1 MSALADTLL
10 LHPGDTVRIAVRRLA
25 EGAEAGGLIARQSVP
40 SGHKIAVR
48 DVAEGEIVLKY
59 GQPIGIARAHI
70 AAGDWVHEHNLA
82 PMPEQAG
89 EIPETG
95 QGKIRMAPD
104 PAPVFQG
111 YLRDNGRT
119 GTRNYIGVLTSVNC
133 SASVADF
140 IAEEARRRG
149 LLDAYPNVDGIVPLT
164 HGTGCG
170 LAPSGEGYDIL
181 ERTLWGHAAHPNF
194 AGILMVGLGCEV
206 FRTEGML
213 DRYGLRDSARF
224 RRMTIQGEGGTRATV
239 ERGLSI
245 LAEMLP
251 TANEARRSP
260 RPASELVLALQCG
273 GSDAWSGVTANPALG
288 VASDMLV
295 AAGGTSI
302 LAETPEIF
310 GAEAG
315 LMRRAVSREVAEAL
329 RDRVAW
335 WADYAARHGARFDNN
350 PTPGNRNGGLTTIS
364 EKSLGAVA
372 KGGQA
377 PLSGVLR
384 YAEPAATRGF
394 LFMDS
399 PGYDPVSVT
408 GQVASG
414 ATLVA
419 FTTGRGSAF
428 GNQPVPSLKLA
439 TNARLMA
446 KMGEDM
452 DIGCGEVLEGT
463 SLEEKGREIFERLL
477 AVASGSSTRSE
488 DLGYGRREFVPWQ
501 IGAVL

>member
-1 MSALADTLL
+1 MTKLAETLL
-10 LHPGDTVRIAVRRLA
+10 LHPDDTVCIAVKRVPQHA
-25 EGAEAGGLIARQSVP
+25 QIEGVTAREPIP
-40 SGHKIAVR
+40 SGHKIAR
-48 DVAEGEIVLKY
+48 RQMAKGEIVLKY
-59 GQPIGIARAHI
+59 GQPIGIARGDI
-70 AAGDWVHEHNLA
+70 AAGSWVHDHNLD
-82 PMPEQAG
+82 PMPERAG
-89 EIPETG
+89 EIPATG
-95 QGKIRMAPD
+95 LGRSRIAPD
-104 PAPVFQG
+104 PTPVFQG

-140 IAEEARRRG
+140 IAQEAVVRG
-149 LLDAYPNVDGIVPLT
+149 VLDAYPNVDGVVPLT

-239 ERGLSI
+239 ERGLAI
-245 LAEMLP
+245 LSEMLP
-251 TANEARRSP
+251 VANEAKRSP
-260 RPASELVLALQCG
+260 RPVSELILGLQCG

-288 VASDMLV
+288 VASDLLV

-310 GAEAG
+310 GAEGG

-335 WADYAARHGARFDNN
+335 WADYASKHGARLDNN
-350 PTPGNRNGGLTTIS
+350 PSPGNRNGGLTTIS

-372 KGGQA
+372 KSGQA
-377 PLSGVLR
+377 PLSGVLH
-384 YAEPAATRGF
+384 YAEPATTRGF

-408 GQVASG
+408 GEVASG
-414 ATLVA
+414 ANLIA

-439 TNARLMA
+439 TNARLMES
-446 KMGEDM
+446 MGEDM
-452 DIGCGEVLEGT
+452 DIGCGDVLEGV
-463 SLEEKGREIFERLL
+463 SLEDKGREIFDKIL
-477 AVASGSSTRSE
+477 AVASGARTKSE
-488 DLGYGRREFVPWQ
+488 ILGYGRREFVPWQ

>member
-1 MSALADTLL
+1 MIALAETLL
-10 LHPGDTVRIAVRRLA
+10 LHPEDTVRIAVKRVPQHA
-25 EGAEAGGLIARQSVP
+25 QIDGVTAREPIP
-40 SGHKIAVR
+40 SGHKIALR
-48 DVAEGEIVLKY
+48 HMAKGEIVLKY
-59 GQPIGIARAHI
+59 GQPIGIARADI
-70 AAGDWVHEHNLA
+70 EAGSWVHDHNLD
-82 PMPEQAG
+82 PMPEHTG
-89 EIPETG
+89 EIPATG
-95 QGKIRMAPD
+95 HGRSRIAPD

-140 IAEEARRRG
+140 IAQEAVVRG
-149 LLDAYPNVDGIVPLT
+149 VLDAYPNVDGVVPLT

-170 LAPSGEGYDIL
+170 LAPSGEGYEIL

-213 DRYGLRDSARF
+213 ERYGLRDSARF

-239 ERGLSI
+239 ERGLAI
-245 LAEMLP
+245 LSEMLP
-251 TANEARRSP
+251 GANEAKRTP
-260 RPASELVLALQCG
+260 RPLSELILGLQCG

-288 VASDMLV
+288 VASDLLV
-295 AAGGTSI
+295 SAGGTSI

-335 WADYAARHGARFDNN
+335 WADYAAKHGARLDNN
-350 PTPGNRNGGLTTIS
+350 PSPGNRNGGLATIS

-372 KGGQA
+372 KAGQA
-377 PLSGVLR
+377 PLSGVLH
-384 YAEPAATRGF
+384 YAEPATTRGL

-408 GQVASG
+408 GEVASG
-414 ATLVA
+414 ANLIA

-439 TNARLMA
+439 TNTRLMET
-446 KMGEDM
+446 MGEDM
-452 DIGCGEVLEGT
+452 DIGCGDVLAGV
-463 SLEEKGREIFERLL
+463 SLEDKGREIFAKIL
-477 AVASGSSTRSE
+477 AVASGARTKSE
-488 DLGYGRREFVPWQ
+488 ILGYGRREFVPWQ

>member
-1 MSALADTLL
+1 MSALEDTLL
-10 LHPGDTVRIAVRRLA
+10 LHPDDAVRIAVKRLPQ
-25 EGAEAGGLIARQSVP
+25 GAHAAGVTAREAIP
-40 SGHKIAVR
+40 SGHKIALR
-48 DVAEGEIVLKY
+48 DVAAGEVVLKY
-59 GQPIGIARAHI
+59 GQPIGIAREAI
-70 AAGDWVHEHNLA
+70 PAGSWVHDHNLG
-82 PMPEQAG
+82 PMPERAD
-89 EIPETG
+89 EIPGTG
-95 QGKIRMAPD
+95 QGRGRAAPD
-104 PAPVFQG
+104 PVPVFQG
-111 YLRDNGRT
+111 FLRDGGRT
-119 GTRNYIGVLTSVNC
+119 GSRNYLGVLTSVNC

-140 IAEEARRRG
+140 IAQEATARG
-149 LLDAYPNVDGIVPLT
+149 LLAAYPNVDGIVPLT

-239 ERGLSI
+239 EKGLAI
-245 LAEMLP
+245 LSEMLP
-251 TANEARRSP
+251 AANAARRMP
-260 RPASELVLALQCG
+260 RPASELILGLQCG

-335 WADYAARHGARFDNN
+335 WADYAAKHGARLDNN
-350 PTPGNRNGGLTTIS
+350 PSPGNRNGGLTTIS

-384 YAEPAATRGF
+384 YGEPATTRGF

-414 ATLVA
+414 ANLIA

-439 TNARLMA
+439 TNARLMET
-446 KMGEDM
+446 MGEDM
-452 DIGCGEVLEGT
+452 DIGCGDVLEGV
-463 SLEEKGREIFERLL
+463 SLEEKGREIFDRIL
-477 AVASGSSTRSE
+477 AVASGERTKSE
-488 DLGYGRREFVPWQ
+488 TLGYGRREFVPWQ

>member
-1 MSALADTLL
+1 MSILADTLL
-10 LHPGDTVRIAVRRLA
+10 LHPDDTVRIAVKRLMPGT
-25 EGAEAGGLIARQSVP
+25 ETGGLKAKQAIP

-48 DVAEGEIVLKY
+48 NVPAGDVILKY
-59 GQPIGIARAHI
+59 GQPIGLARAAI
-70 AAGDWVHEHNLA
+70 AAGEWVHDHNLD
-82 PMPEQAG
+82 PMPERAG
-89 EIPETG
+89 EIPVTG
-95 QGKIRMAPD
+95 KGRMRRALD
-104 PAPVFQG
+104 PQPVFHG
-111 YLRDNGRT
+111 YLRDSGKT
-119 GTRNYIGVLTSVNC
+119 GTRNYLGVLTSVNC
-133 SASVADF
+133 SASVAEF
-140 IAEEARRRG
+140 IAQEAAIRG
-149 LLDAYPNVDGIVPLT
+149 LLDDYPNVDGVVPLT

-213 DRYGLRDSARF
+213 DRYGLRDSERF

-239 ERGLSI
+239 EKGLAIFS
-245 LAEMLP
+245 EMLP
-251 TANEARRSP
+251 RASTAKRTP
-260 RPASELVLALQCG
+260 RPVSDLVLGLQCG

-288 VASDMLV
+288 IASDMLV

-335 WADYAARHGARFDNN
+335 WADYTSKHGARLDNN
-350 PTPGNRNGGLTTIS
+350 PSPGNRNGGLTTIS

-384 YAEPAATRGF
+384 YAEPATTPGF

-414 ATLVA
+414 ANLIA

-439 TNARLMA
+439 TNARLMET
-446 KMGEDM
+446 MGEDM
-452 DIGCGEVLEGT
+452 DIGCSDVLEGV
-463 SLEEKGREIFERLL
+463 SLEEKGREIFERLI
-477 AVASGSSTRSE
+477 AVASGQRTKSE
-488 DLGYGRREFVPWQ
+488 TLGYGRREFVPWQ